1 MFVSGVIVFMRLGL
15 NALHRIKQASPNKML
30 GRTIKADQKLL
41 ALMHC
46 THGSFYIG
54 AAGTRT
60 PLSGQDVEL
69 IVRAIY
75 PWQANLI

>member
-15 NALHRIKQASPNKML
+15 KALHRIKQASPNKML

-46 THGSFYIG
+46 T
-54 AAGTRT
+54 RT